1 MLSSNHL
8 WLTIIAVAG
17 LLLTGCTGGL
27 AATAPS
33 PTPAPA
39 LPTSTP
45 PLPTAT
51 LTAIP
56 TPTTTPTPVPTI
68 SLGFLTA
75 PKITATVTLT
85 APLPIST
92 PIPALWSLPGRV
104 IPEPFGVNIHF
115 TQPDPGE
122 LELLDAVGFGFVRMD
137 LFWHQVEHE
146 CQGCYDFAAY
156 DQLVAQ
162 LSERGIRLIFI
173 LDYGNLLYG
182 GGDAHHHDEG
192 RAAFARFAATAA
204 RRYQGQGI
212 IWEIWNE
219 PNLDKFWHGPA
230 DPLSYARLATETIAA
245 IRRVDPTALIV
256 GPATAGF
263 PWEYLQALAAAGL
276 YPKLDAVTV
285 HPYRFD
291 EPESAW
297 SDYAQLRTILDRA
310 SPDRKIPIIA
320 GEWGYATAEGEISEQ
335 QQAAY
340 LTRQYLS
347 HLTADVELSVWY
359 DWRNDGLNPHDPEHN
374 FGLVTAELVPKTSY
388 RAAQTLVATLSG
400 YHFQRRIP
408 LANPADY
415 LLLFRNQERVA
426 LAAWTTG
433 EPHSVT
439 LPALC
444 DSVESVDLLGV
455 TQTLTTVDS
464 GLDIP
469 LATAPGYVL
478 WCQSELLTRL
488 ALWRPVD
495 SINLISSA
503 GVGDVMLEVQNPFYE
518 PVQGSFE
525 VSVAGQVAGRQYV
538 NAPPAQTILVSVPVS
553 VELARP
559 GLLPATVSFIT
570 PDSLPLQQA
579 AIWLMP
585 GE

>member
-1 MLSSNHL
+1 MLPSRIC
-8 WLTIIAVAG
+8 WITIVVVAV
-17 LLLTGCTGGL
+17 LLLTGCTGDL
-27 AATAPS
+27 AATAPC
-33 PTPAPA
+33 PTP
-39 LPTSTP
+39 LPVRPTVTQ

-51 LTAIP
+51 LTP

-68 SLGFLTA
+68 SLGFLIA
-75 PKITATVTLT
+75 PKITSTVTLT
-85 APLPIST
+85 APLCTPT
-92 PIPALWSLPGRV
+92 PIPVLWTLPGRV

-122 LELLDAVGFGFVRMD
+122 IELLDAVGFGFVRMD

-162 LSERGIRLIFI
+162 LSERDIRLIFI

-182 GGDAHHHDEG
+182 GGDAHQHDEG

-219 PNLDKFWHGPA
+219 PNLEKFWHGPP

-263 PWEYLQALAAAGL
+263 PWEYFQALATTGL

-320 GEWGYATAEGEISEQ
+320 GEWGYATVEGGRPEQ
-335 QQAAY
+335 QQAVY
-340 LTRQYLS
+340 LVRQYLS
-347 HLTADVELSVWY
+347 HLTADVELSIWY
-359 DWRNDGLNPHDPEHN
+359 DWRNDGLNLHDPEHN
-374 FGLVTAELVPKTSY
+374 FGLVTAALVPKTSY
-388 RAAQTLVATLSG
+388 RAAQTLIATLAG

-415 LLLFRNQERVA
+415 LLLFRNHERVA
-426 LAAWTTG
+426 LAAWTIG
-433 EPHSVT
+433 EPHSIT
-439 LPALC
+439 LPAFC
-444 DSVESVDLLGV
+444 DSVESIDLLGV
-455 TQTLTTVDS
+455 TQTLAAVDG
-464 GLDIP
+464 GLEIE
-469 LATAPGYVL
+469 LTTAPGYVR
-478 WCQSELLTRL
+478 WCESELLTRL

-495 SINLISSA
+495 SINLISAA
-503 GVGDVMLEVQNPFYE
+503 GEGHVMLEVQNPFYE

-525 VSVAGQVAGRQYV
+525 VTVEGQVVGRQRV
-538 NAPPAQTILVSVPVS
+538 DAPPAQTILVSVPVS
-553 VELARP
+553 VELSRSGLIP
-559 GLLPATVSFIT
+559 GAVSFIT
-570 PDSLPLQQA
+570 PDSLPLQTA
-579 AIWLMP
+579 AIWLMR
-585 GE
+585 GD

>member
-1 MLSSNHL
+1 MLSSNYR
-8 WLTIIAVAG
+8 WFTIIAAAG
-17 LLLTGCTGGL
+17 LLLTGCTGSL
-27 AATAPS
+27 AATSPS
-33 PTPAPA
+33 PTPMLV
-39 LPTSTP
+39 LPTSTQ

-51 LTAIP
+51 LTA
-56 TPTTTPTPVPTI
+56 TPTATPTPAPTI

-75 PKITATVTLT
+75 PEITPTATLT
-85 APLPIST
+85 APLPLLT
-92 PIPALWSLPGRV
+92 PTPELWTLPGRV

-115 TQPDPGE
+115 TQPAPGE
-122 LELLDAVGFGFVRMD
+122 LELLDAMGVDFVRMD
-137 LFWHQVEHE
+137 LFWHQIEHE

-162 LSERGIRLIFI
+162 LSERGIRLILI

-182 GGDAHHHDEG
+182 GGDAHHYDEG
-192 RAAFARFAATAA
+192 RAAFARFSATAA
-204 RRYQGQGI
+204 RRYRGRGI

-219 PNLDKFWHGPA
+219 PNLDKFWHGSP
-230 DPLSYARLATETIAA
+230 DPLSYARLATATITA
-245 IRRVDPTALIV
+245 IRSVDPTALIV
-256 GPATAGF
+256 GPATSGF
-263 PWEYLQALAAAGL
+263 PWEYLQTLAAAGL
-276 YPKLDAVTV
+276 YTKLDAVTV

-291 EPESAW
+291 APESAW
-297 SDYAQLRTILDRA
+297 ADYAQLRTILDRA

-320 GEWGYATAEGEISEQ
+320 GEWGYATVEGGITER

-347 HLTADVELSVWY
+347 HLTADVELSIWY

-374 FGLVTAELVPKTSY
+374 FGLVTAELAPKISY

-400 YHFQRRIP
+400 YQFQRRIP

-415 LLLFRNQERVA
+415 LLLFRNHERVA

-439 LPALC
+439 LPAFC
-444 DSVESVDLLGV
+444 EVVESVNLLGA
-455 TQTLTTVDS
+455 TQPLTATNG
-464 GLDIP
+464 GLDIS
-469 LATAPGYVL
+469 LASAPGYVL

-495 SINLISSA
+495 SINLISAA
-503 GVGDVMLEVQNPFYE
+503 GEGDVMLEVQNPFYE

-525 VSVAGQVAGRQYV
+525 VSVAGEVVGRQHV
-538 NAPPAQTILVSVPVS
+538 NAPPARTILVSVPVS
-553 VELARP
+553 MTLARP

-579 AIWLMP
+579 ALWLMP
-585 GE
+585 GEE

>member
-1 MLSSNHL
+1 MRSSNHL
-8 WLTIIAVAG
+8 WLMLITAAG
-17 LLLTGCTGGL
+17 LLLTGCTGDL
-27 AATAPS
+27 AAIAPS
-33 PTPAPA
+33 CTPPLA
-39 LPTSTP
+39 LPTVTP

-51 LTAIP
+51 LTP

-85 APLPIST
+85 APFCTPT
-92 PIPALWSLPGRV
+92 PIPVLWTLPGRV

-122 LELLDAVGFGFVRMD
+122 IELLDAVGFGFVRMD

-162 LSERGIRLIFI
+162 LSARGIRLIFI

-182 GGDAHHHDEG
+182 GGDAHQHDAG
-192 RAAFARFAATAA
+192 RAAFTRFAATAA

-219 PNLDKFWHGPA
+219 PNLEKFWHGPP
-230 DPLSYARLATETIAA
+230 DPFSYARLATETITA

-263 PWEYLQALAAAGL
+263 PWEYLQALAATGL
-276 YPKLDAVTV
+276 YSKLDAVTV

-320 GEWGYATAEGEISEQ
+320 GEWGYATVEGGRPEQ
-335 QQAAY
+335 QQAIY
-340 LTRQYLS
+340 LVRQYLS
-347 HLTADVELSVWY
+347 HLTADVELSIWY
-359 DWRNDGLNPHDPEHN
+359 DWRNDGLDPHDPEHN
-374 FGLVTAELVPKTSY
+374 FGLVTADLTPKTSY
-388 RAAQTLVATLSG
+388 RAAQTLVATLAG

-408 LANPADY
+408 LADPADY
-415 LLLFRNQERVA
+415 LLLFRNHERVA

-444 DSVESVDLLGV
+444 ASVESVDLLGV
-455 TQTLTTVDS
+455 TQPLTAADG

-469 LATAPGYVL
+469 LTSAPGYVH

-503 GVGDVMLEVQNPFYE
+503 GAGDVMLEVKNPFYA

-525 VSVAGQVAGRQYV
+525 VLVAGQVVGRQYV
-538 NAPPAQTILVSVPVS
+538 NAPPAQPLLVHVPVS
-553 VELARP
+553 VTLVQQR
-559 GLLPATVSFIT
+559 LLPATVSFIT
-570 PDSLPLQQA
+570 PDNLPLQTA